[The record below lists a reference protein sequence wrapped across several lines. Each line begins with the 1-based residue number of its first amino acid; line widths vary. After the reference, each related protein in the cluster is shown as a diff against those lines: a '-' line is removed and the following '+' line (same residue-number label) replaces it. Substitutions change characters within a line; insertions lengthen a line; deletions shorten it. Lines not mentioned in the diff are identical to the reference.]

1 MGGNQRPLYREK
13 EATNMHGIRPRNLAA
28 SLLAAAVLSPVMAS
42 AQSTI
47 DVIAGT
53 TSSQS
58 SFFAYY
64 ATTAKL
70 LTAAKS
76 PVRLTVSETGGI
88 EENLVRMSKGEF
100 NVGLVAMRLLNEAC
114 NGVGKNWG

>member
-1 MGGNQRPLYREK
+1 MSRMCLN
-13 EATNMHGIRPRNLAA
+13 NLAA
-28 SLLAAAVLSPVMAS
+28 GLLAAAVLSPVAAS

-53 TSSQS
+53 TSSRS

-70 LTAAKS
+70 LSEANS
-76 PVRLTVSETGGI
+76 PVRLTVSE
-88 EENLVRMSKGEF
+88 NWRY
-100 NVGLVAMRLLNEAC
+100 R
-114 NGVGKNWG
+114 GKSGAHE